1 MTEMRRWTVDI
12 YIDEHADERLTHA
25 EARLRTNDDTHLTG
39 KGASHRHPDD
49 TEVAEIGDELAV
61 ARALVDLSHQLLH
74 AAASDIEQITHQRAY
89 LRR

>member
-12 YIDEHADERLTHA
+12 YIDEHTDERLTHA
-25 EARLRTNDDTHLTG
+25 EARLHTNDDTHLIG
-39 KGASHRHPDD
+39 KGASHRHPADA
-49 TEVAEIGDELAV
+49 EVAEIGDELAV
-61 ARALVDLSHQLLH
+61 ARALSDLSHQLLH